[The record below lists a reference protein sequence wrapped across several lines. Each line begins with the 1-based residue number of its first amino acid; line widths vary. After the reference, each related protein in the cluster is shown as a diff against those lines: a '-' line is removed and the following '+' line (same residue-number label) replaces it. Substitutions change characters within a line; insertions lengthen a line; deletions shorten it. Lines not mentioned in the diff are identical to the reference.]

1 MKKKLLTIIAS
12 VLVAAIVFSGCVKKL
27 PDPEVSTPN
36 DTSVPT
42 EQSSTVPAELTAGE
56 ITFENATCESIINEE
71 DSGTVDVAIA
81 SNGAPVTYA
90 LKDQTETDKLNNAF
104 GSALSIAPDGTIKG
118 VYNAIKKI
126 KVKIVASAEKCEP
139 VEAEITVSV
148 VNAHL
153 TFVGTQLADAR
164 QGVYYAASVA
174 MIGETDVEATYTVD
188 KSTPLPDG
196 LSMDRK
202 GVISGVPTTVGRG
215 VPFKIN
221 ASAKGYSA
229 STAEFLI
236 DVIINHTSDTPSR
249 IVNFGAKEGAKALT
263 DAYVGAQYINQSGVA
278 GNASALN
285 ENPISYALA
294 EGSVLPEGFE
304 LYENGAIF
312 GRAEDKADCTFSVV
326 ATADHCEPVTKTF
339 TLKAIPK
346 RILFDAP
353 SGELTMGEP
362 ASFSI
367 ATAVVEGDVAIT
379 YSMTDDETARVK
391 SEYGLEVSAEGLVTG
406 TPKIVSELISF
417 KVSANAEGYTATEST
432 VYIRINEPLQAPANG
447 RFEAEYIDVTGKQGT
462 GYSASPTG
470 KNMIDTS
477 FDGMN
482 ISNGAFIN
490 YMHNDT
496 ITLEFVIYAEEDVN
510 DAPLYIQMSSEMGN
524 VTLTPSGFGV
534 YTYVGNTA
542 TGTKTT
548 VEYGSVA
555 VSGGAAEYVE
565 FKEYRF
571 GSVSL
576 KKGWN
581 VVQLAV
587 HNNDYRGKDGDG
599 KNITGG
605 PGVDYIRIDTGVSL
619 KWVPCTY
626 NV

>member
-1 MKKKLLTIIAS
+1 MKKTLFIIIAV
-12 VLVAAIVFSGCVKKL
+12 VLAATFAFSACTKTTPVT
-27 PDPEVSTPN
+27 PTSTDNNP
-36 DTSVPT
+36 TSVD
-42 EQSSTVPAELTAGE
+42 QSTSVPAELKEGE

-71 DSGTVDVAIA
+71 DSGTVNVAVA

-118 VYNAIKKI
+118 VYNAVKKI

-164 QGVYYAASVA
+164 RGVYYAASVA
-174 MIGETDVEATYTVD
+174 LIGETDVEATYTVD

-215 VPFKIN
+215 VPFKVN

-236 DVIINHTSDTPSR
+236 DVIINHTSDTHSR

-263 DAYVGAQYINQSGVA
+263 DAYVGAQYVNQAGVA

-294 EGSVLPEGFE
+294 EDSSLPEGFE

-312 GRAEDKADCTFSVV
+312 GRGEDRAECTFSVV

-339 TLKAIPK
+339 TLKVIPK
-346 RILFDAP
+346 RIIFEAP
-353 SGELTMGEP
+353 SGELTKGEP

-367 ATAVVEGDVAIT
+367 ATAVVAGDIAIT
-379 YSMTDDETARVK
+379 YSMTEDEAARVRN
-391 SEYGLEVSAEGLVTG
+391 EYGLEVSAEGLVTG

-524 VTLTPSGFGV
+524 ATLTPSGFGV
-534 YTYVGNTA
+534 YTYVGNTP

-548 VEYGSVA
+548 VDYGSVS
-555 VSGGAAEYVE
+555 VSGGAAEYVD

-581 VVQLAV
+581 VIQLAV